1 MTLKITDEIRT
12 AIGQQPGRPVE
23 LRDDETNTFYVLMTR
38 EQFQQ
43 LVYDDS
49 DLTPD
54 EMMAAAAQ
62 SLDDP
67 EGWGAPDMEVYDT
80 ETSTR

>member
-1 MTLKITDEIRT
+1 MILKITDEIRE
-12 AIGQQPGRPVE
+12 AIGRQPGRPVE
-23 LRDDETNTFYVLMTR
+23 FTDDQTNTCYVLMTR

-54 EMMAAAAQ
+54 EMMAAAAH

-67 EGWGAPDMEVYDT
+67 EGWGAPGMEVYDSDP
-80 ETSTR
+80 STQ